1 MWTNVNFAPG
11 KGALSYISGRYFYT
25 RIIGY
30 SEGIEAGGVVG
41 ALPRHPHT
49 TRKRG
54 VFRLQIS
61 VTFAEK

>member
-1 MWTNVNFAPG
+1 MSISRLAKERRN
-11 KGALSYISGRYFYT
+11 KGAAECFYS
-25 RIIGY
+25 RGDN
-30 SEGIEAGGVVG
+30 SVAGSSVSRGLVG